1 MVTSLLLSS
10 EKAALHIEAVKYY
23 FMELVC
29 KGGNPKA
36 PSPHPLPLQTTFRP
50 KRRYGCGGN

>member
-1 MVTSLLLSS
+1 MENFNPLQKSTSLIILLSQITTHTPMVTSLLFSS

-29 KGGNPKA
+29 KG
-36 PSPHPLPLQTTFRP
+36 
-50 KRRYGCGGN
+50 